1 MGELSFDRTEYG
13 KRLVVR
19 DMYYFTENYKT
30 DKIVGKGG
38 MGVLYRCTS
47 MAEPHKQLVVKVLK
61 KSSNTLSN
69 EL

>member
-1 MGELSFDRTEYG
+1 
-13 KRLVVR
+13 
-19 DMYYFTENYKT
+19 MYYFTENYKT

>member
-47 MAEPHKQLVVKVLK
+47 MAEPHK
-61 KSSNTLSN
+61 
-69 EL
+69 